1 MTAVWGKSLVSVLVI
16 QFRVS
21 VYGVVPCVVLC
32 WGKYREMASIL
43 EPVLGVSSAM
53 AMWCWRCVGVWYG
66 SILV

>member
-1 MTAVWGKSLVSVLVI
+1 MRVFVSQLKVVMYVSV
-16 QFRVS
+16 
-21 VYGVVPCVVLC
+21 PCGVLC
-32 WGKYREMASIL
+32 WGRYREMASSL